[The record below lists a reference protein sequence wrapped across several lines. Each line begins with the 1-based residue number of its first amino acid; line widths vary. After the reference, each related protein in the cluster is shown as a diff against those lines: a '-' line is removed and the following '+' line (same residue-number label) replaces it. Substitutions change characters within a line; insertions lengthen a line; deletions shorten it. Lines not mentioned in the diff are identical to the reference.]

1 LTEPCQPL
9 VSVVTPVYNGAK
21 YLPQCIESVLVQT
34 YPNWEYWIVN
44 NRSTDESLRIAR
56 EYERKDPRIRV
67 HDNPQHLPMLQNF
80 NAALRRIAPYAKY
93 CKIVHADD
101 WLMPECLERM
111 VALAE
116 EHPSVAIVGAYRLEE
131 NRVTLDGLSYASHV
145 VPGKEVC
152 RATLLG
158 ELYVFGAPSNLL
170 LRADIIRRRGEF
182 YGLEGLHADTDVCYE
197 ILRDSDFGF
206 VHQVLTFTRRHNEA
220 ATAFSRRVNTYLS
233 GSLGGLVK
241 YGHFY
246 LSDDEYQR
254 RFRQLMANYY
264 RFLAAAL
271 FRREGKDF
279 WQYHR
284 EQLSTL
290 GHPIRRFRLLR
301 AWISVTAERLLHPAR
316 VFRFLRSRARKVTYS
331 NA

>member
-1 LTEPCQPL
+1 

-21 YLPQCIESVLVQT
+21 YLRECVESVLAQT
-34 YPNWEYWIVN
+34 YQNWEYLIVN
-44 NRSTDESLRIAR
+44 NCSTDESLGIAR
-56 EYERKDPRIRV
+56 EYERNDPRIRV
-67 HDNPQHLPMLQNF
+67 LENSQHLPLLENS
-80 NAALRRIAPYAKY
+80 NAALRNIAPTSKY

-111 VALAE
+111 VAVAE
-116 EHPSVAIVGAYRLEE
+116 ENPSVSIVSSYRLEE
-131 NRVTLDGLSYASHV
+131 NRVTLDGLQYPSHV
-145 VPGKEVC
+145 VPGHQIC

-170 LRADIIRRRGEF
+170 LRCDVIRQRSDF
-182 YGLEGLHADTDVCYE
+182 YGSQGIHADTDACYE

-220 ATAFSRRVNTYLS
+220 ATAFARRVNTYLPANV
-233 GSLGGLVK
+233 GSIVK

-246 LSDDEYQR
+246 LSDDQYQR
-254 RFRQLMANYY
+254 RFRQLMAGYY
-264 RFLAAAL
+264 CFLAEAL
-271 FRREGKDF
+271 FRGKGRDF

-290 GHPIRRFRLLR
+290 GYPIERARLIR
-301 AWISVTAERLLHPAR
+301 AWILLAGERLLHPAHMVR
-316 VFRFLRSRARKVTYS
+316 SLLSRARKVIYS
-331 NA
+331 DVRNER